1 MERREKA
8 KLTLIVGGSVVLL
21 LVLGIFYG
29 LWKMFSGAPPVQ
41 QKTIRQVTLVKPPP
55 PPPPPPEV
63 EEPEPEIEEEMEE
76 PEPEPDPVAEQEPE
90 SDAPPADDLGLDA
103 DGVAGSDAFGL
114 AARKGGRG
122 LLEGQGSRF
131 QWFANLATRVVED
144 ALLARDEVRKK
155 EYNVVVQVW
164 IGPRGQLTRY
174 ELEGSTGDRKLDEA
188 ITLALAEA
196 GSVSE
201 PVPPGMPQPIRMR
214 IRSDL

>member
-1 MERREKA
+1 MQRRDKAEK
-8 KLTLIVGGSVVLL
+8 TLIAGIAVVLL
-21 LVLGIFYG
+21 LSIGGFY
-29 LWKMFSGAPPVQ
+29 LIWKLFSGPPPVQ

-55 PPPPPPEV
+55 PPPPPEI

-90 SDAPPADDLGLDA
+90 SEAAPADDLGLDA
-103 DGVAGSDAFGL
+103 EGEAGSDAFGL

-164 IGPRGQLTRY
+164 IGSRGELARY
-174 ELEGSTGDRKLDEA
+174 QLEGSTGDRELDEA
-188 ITLALAEA
+188 INLALAEA
-196 GSVSE
+196 GTVSE
-201 PVPPGMPQPIRMR
+201 PAPPGMPQPIRMR
-214 IRSDL
+214 IRSSL

>member
-1 MERREKA
+1 MQRRDKAEK
-8 KLTLIVGGSVVLL
+8 TLIAGIAVVLL
-21 LVLGIFYG
+21 LSIGGFFLI
-29 LWKMFSGAPPVQ
+29 WKLFSGPPPVQ

-55 PPPPPPEV
+55 PPPPPEI

-90 SDAPPADDLGLDA
+90 SEAPPADDLGLDA

-144 ALLARDEVRKK
+144 ALLARDDVRKQ
-155 EYNVVVQVW
+155 EYNVVVRVW
-164 IGPRGQLTRY
+164 IGSRGQLARY

-214 IRSDL
+214 IRSDM

>member
-1 MERREKA
+1 MKRREKA
-8 KLTLIVGGSVVLL
+8 KTTLIAGISVILLLSVGGFFL
-21 LVLGIFYG
+21 I
-29 LWKMFSGAPPVQ
+29 WKLFSGPPPVQ

-55 PPPPPPEV
+55 PPPPPEI

-90 SDAPPADDLGLDA
+90 SEAPPADDLGLDA

-144 ALLARDEVRKK
+144 ALLARDDVRKK

-164 IGPRGQLTRY
+164 IGSRGQLTRY
-174 ELEGSTGDRKLDEA
+174 ELEGSTGDRNLDEA
-188 ITLALAEA
+188 ITLALSEA

-201 PVPPGMPQPIRMR
+201 PLPPGMPQPIRMR
-214 IRSDL
+214 IRSDM